1 MTELKEN
8 FEKYAVV
15 MTDGD
20 AYPLVGEYGWMSLGW
35 DGTQDIEDILDQIKE
50 FAMAKLNTF
59 LVQGGYHR
67 INSLSKERNTST
79 YIRGGM
85 GGRIIQ
91 VGLQTAAGNYGL
103 IQDRYSDAM
112 ERYRN
117 DMRAYFNSDC
127 SYERSR
133 NLGQKPFSKVETL
146 YGFFQWD
153 TNPGK
158 GLHYVVINAR
168 ASVVVGL
175 DRSQIRHIVELY
187 GNMDM
192 ADFEEALINYESN

>member
-15 MTDGD
+15 MTDND

-35 DGTQDIEDILDQIKE
+35 EGTQDIEDILDQVKD
-50 FAMAKLNTF
+50 FAMAKLNTL

-67 INSLSKERNTST
+67 IGSLSKERNSST

-103 IQDRYSDAM
+103 IQDRYGEAM

-117 DMRAYFNSDC
+117 DMRNYFDSDC
-127 SYERSR
+127 EYQRGR
-133 NLGQKPFSKVETL
+133 QRKPFADVETL

-153 TNPGK
+153 TNPGN

-168 ASVVVGL
+168 TGIVVGL

-192 ADFEEALINYESN
+192 SDFEETLVNYESN

>member
-15 MTDGD
+15 MTDND

-35 DGTQDIEDILDQIKE
+35 EGTQDIEDILDQVKD
-50 FAMAKLNTF
+50 FAMAKLNTL

-67 INSLSKERNTST
+67 IGSLSKERNSST

-91 VGLQTAAGNYGL
+91 VNLETTPGTYGL
-103 IQDRYSDAM
+103 IQDRYSEAM
-112 ERYRN
+112 GQWRN
-117 DMRAYFNSDC
+117 DMRNYFNSDC
-127 SYERSR
+127 EYQRVR
-133 NLGQKPFSKVETL
+133 GKKPFESVETL

-158 GLHYVVINAR
+158 GLHYVVMNAR